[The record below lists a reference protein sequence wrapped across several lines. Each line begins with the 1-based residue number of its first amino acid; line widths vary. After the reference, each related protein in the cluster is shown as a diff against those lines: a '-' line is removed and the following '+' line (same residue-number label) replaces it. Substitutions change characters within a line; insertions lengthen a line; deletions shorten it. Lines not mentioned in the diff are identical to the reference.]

1 MASIYKKKYPI
12 PMPEG
17 AEIIIR
23 NGRKLARW
31 TNAKHQIRTAEVLED
46 GRIQFVSDCWYMRYR
61 DADGIMR
68 RESTG
73 CREKQAAQKKL
84 ADVVADVEK
93 VQTGILTSQ
102 EKQIASHAERPL
114 TEHLEDYLTH
124 LARKRIR
131 GRKVSSLYCT
141 NIRGR
146 LERLVEGCRWRRLRD
161 ITRDRME
168 RWLDDAE
175 ADGLAASTRNEYL
188 ISLSAF
194 CNWAVKT
201 DRLAKNPVVGI
212 GKADRASDRRRV
224 RRALTAD
231 EVARL
236 LDAARR
242 RPVAEVGRKP
252 VPLPDKDKCG
262 RSSWTRETLTAEN
275 FERCHAEGLKRLEGD
290 RNFHRRRRRAEL
302 EALGHQRALFYLL
315 AVSTGLRWG
324 ELASLTVGQLH
335 LSAVP
340 APHLSLDP
348 EDTKN
353 ARGASIPLRADVAE
367 ELRCYLADRSLDR
380 YDAKLFDT
388 PPTIRVFDADIQA
401 AGIPKRDA
409 RDRVID
415 IHSLRHTFGTHL
427 SASGVHPRT
436 AMAAMRHSR
445 MELTMNYYTDPT
457 LLDVAGAVNA
467 LPRFSGNHCQISGNS
482 SA

>member
-12 PMPEG
+12 PLPEG
-17 AEIIIR
+17 AEIIVR
-23 NGRKLARW
+23 NGRKMARW
-31 TNAKHQIRTAEVLED
+31 TNAKNQARTAEVLDD

-84 ADVVADVEK
+84 ANVVADVEK

-114 TEHLEDYLTH
+114 SEHLENYLMH
-124 LARKRIR
+124 LTRKRIR
-131 GRKVSSLYCT
+131 GRKVSALYLA

-146 LERLVEGCRWRRLRD
+146 LERLVEACRWRRLRD

-175 ADGLAASTRNEYL
+175 VDGLAASTRNEYL

-194 CNWAVKT
+194 CNWAMKT

-224 RRALTAD
+224 RRALTAE
-231 EVARL
+231 EVTRM

-252 VPLPDKDKCG
+252 VPLPDEDKYG

-275 FERCHAEGLKRLEGD
+275 FERCHAEGLKQLAD
-290 RNFHRRRRRAEL
+290 NARRRTEL
-302 EALGHQRALFYLL
+302 EALGRQRALFYLL

-324 ELASLTVGQLH
+324 ELASLTIGQLH
-335 LSAVP
+335 LNAVP
-340 APHLSLDP
+340 APYLSLNP

-353 ARGASIPLRADVAE
+353 ARGASIPLRADVVE
-367 ELRCYLADRSLDR
+367 ELRRYLTERNLDR
-380 YDAKLFDT
+380 YDTKLFDT

-401 AGIPKRDA
+401 AGIPKRDD

-467 LPRFSGNHCQISGNS
+467 LPAFGTSRSVDRSD
-482 SA
+482 ATTA